1 METGFRRG
9 AERGTV
15 GGDIVRRP
23 RTGWEILRDAGLYLI
38 TGMGI
43 CLLALAVVIT
53 VVFRPF
59 W

>member
-1 METGFRRG
+1 MEDWFDCRG
-9 AERGTV
+9 EHGGL

-23 RTGWEILRDAGLYLI
+23 KTGWEILRDAGLYLI